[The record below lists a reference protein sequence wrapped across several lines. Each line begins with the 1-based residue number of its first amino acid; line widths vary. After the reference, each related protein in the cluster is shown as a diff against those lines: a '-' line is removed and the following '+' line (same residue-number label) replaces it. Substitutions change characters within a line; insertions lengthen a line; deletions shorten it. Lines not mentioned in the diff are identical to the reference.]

1 MAHLEVK
8 PKSHRSSAWL
18 WVIIILIIIIAA
30 FIAWRN
36 YGAGK
41 LVFNSHTD
49 TTKSK

>member
-8 PKSHRSSAWL
+8 PRSRNNAWL
-18 WVIIILIIIIAA
+18 WIIIILIIAVIA

-41 LVFNSHTD
+41 MVFNNHSD
-49 TTKSK
+49 TTKTK